1 MRLPNAENAIVE
13 RDKIVRYLLSGTH
26 TRGRGKAQFFLGFG
40 FRPEAPEAMRQALL
54 QHAKANDAV
63 GLHQSEHGTKYTV
76 QGPLPAPDGR
86 APVVRSVW
94 IIDQGGGTPRFVT
107 AFPRPRQGE

>member
-1 MRLPNAENAIVE
+1 MRLPNAANAIVE
-13 RDKIVRYLLSGTH
+13 RDKIARYLLSGTH

-40 FRPEAPEAMRQALL
+40 FSPEAPDAMRQALL

-63 GLHQSEHGTKYTV
+63 SLHQSEHGTKYTV

-94 IIDQGGGTPRFVT
+94 IIDQGGQTPRFVT
-107 AFPRPRQGE
+107 AFPGPRQDE